1 MLLDVTDVCVAY
13 DSIQALWDVSLSV
26 QDKSVTALVGSNG
39 SGKSTLMNTIIG
51 VLFPYKGKITA
62 WGNDITHAQS
72 NERVEMGLALVPE
85 GRRLFPNSTVEENL
99 KGGAFVK
106 RAREKMNETM
116 DWVNSLFPLLKERRN
131 QKAGTL
137 SGGEQQ
143 MLAIARSLMSQPKL
157 LMLDEPS
164 FGLAPKLV
172 TEVFEMIQKIRD
184 EGLSILIVEQ
194 NVQAM
199 LGMADRAYV
208 IENGKVVMEGTG
220 ENLMGHDRIK
230 KAYLGM

>member
-1 MLLDVTDVCVAY
+1 
-13 DSIQALWDVSLSV
+13 
-26 QDKSVTALVGSNG
+26 
-39 SGKSTLMNTIIG
+39 
-51 VLFPYKGKITA
+51 
-62 WGNDITHAQS
+62 
-72 NERVEMGLALVPE
+72 
-85 GRRLFPNSTVEENL
+85 
-99 KGGAFVK
+99 
-106 RAREKMNETM
+106 
-116 DWVNSLFPLLKERRN
+116 
-131 QKAGTL
+131 
-137 SGGEQQ
+137 
-143 MLAIARSLMSQPKL
+143 
-157 LMLDEPS
+157 MLDEPS